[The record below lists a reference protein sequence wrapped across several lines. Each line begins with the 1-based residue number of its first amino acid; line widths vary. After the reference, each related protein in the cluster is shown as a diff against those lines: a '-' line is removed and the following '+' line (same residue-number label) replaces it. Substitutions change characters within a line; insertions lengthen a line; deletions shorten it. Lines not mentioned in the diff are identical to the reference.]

1 MAGLGES
8 FTHIAAIL
16 FWTEIKV
23 NFISSRAVTGSEFYW
38 LAPKQY
44 LNLPTQLIP
53 RECTE
58 EEKLPFFKSLADS
71 NNPAGILRVLPKYFE
86 NFIPHTLTSSDVP
99 VVRTEVFNEKYTKLN
114 YG

>member
-1 MAGLGES
+1 M
-8 FTHIAAIL
+8 
-16 FWTEIKV
+16 
-23 NFISSRAVTGSEFYW
+23 
-38 LAPKQY
+38 
-44 LNLPTQLIP
+44 IP

-99 VVRTEVFNEKYTKLN
+99 LVRTEVFNEKCTKLN
-114 YG
+114 YGQLLIESQNF